1 MFIHKK
7 YLINNVNKDTKEYK
21 SSLKKIC
28 QLNLRRAS
36 KFNILAILGALE
48 CLKNNQLS
56 GNTGIYV
63 CSEYSAI
70 MSVRKVLED
79 VSSNNMIM
87 PFDFLNINSNNV
99 SFYVA
104 QALQSHG
111 KNMLLNS
118 DELSFEKGL
127 EVALFDLEIN
137 EIEDVLIGLVD
148 ESLSN
153 IKDYYKYISNTIS
166 TPSNDNSGWL
176 YINQI
181 KEKSLAQIE
190 FIYSFNNLE
199 QMQEIIE
206 KVTFDV
212 LYTKQKSMDNINKK
226 NLDSIYSIIDFID
239 SEYNKMIYVKL
250 DKNNKGYVVSV
261 KK

>member
-1 MFIHKK
+1 MYIHNK
-7 YLINNVNKDTKEYK
+7 YSINNEYKDIKEYK

-48 CLKNNQLS
+48 CVDKYILS
-56 GNTGIYV
+56 SNTGIYV
-63 CSEYSAI
+63 CSEYSSI
-70 MSVRKVLED
+70 KSVKKVLED
-79 VSSNNMIM
+79 VSSSTMIM

-99 SFYVA
+99 SFYVS
-104 QALQSHG
+104 QALNAQG
-111 KNMLLNS
+111 KNMLLTS

-153 IKDYYKYISNTIS
+153 IKDYDKYISSNTIS
-166 TPSNDNSGWL
+166 PFKDYSGWL
-176 YINQI
+176 YINKTQ
-181 KEKSLAQIE
+181 KNSLAQIE
-190 FIYSFNNLE
+190 FIYPFNGLE
-199 QMQEIIE
+199 QMEEIIKKTE
-206 KVTFDV
+206 FDIV
-212 LYTKQKSMDNINKK
+212 
-226 NLDSIYSIIDFID
+226 YSKEECIESVIHFID
-239 SEYNKMIYVKL
+239 SKYTKMIYTKV
-250 DKNNKGYVVSV
+250 DKNNKGYIVGV